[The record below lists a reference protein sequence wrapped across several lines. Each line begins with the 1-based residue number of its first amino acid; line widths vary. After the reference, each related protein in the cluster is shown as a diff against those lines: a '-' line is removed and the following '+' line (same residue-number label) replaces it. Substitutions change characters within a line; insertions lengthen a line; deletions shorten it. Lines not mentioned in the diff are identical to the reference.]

1 VGLIGA
7 VFGALFGSGR
17 NVVTET
23 VEVFRP
29 NAEAEA
35 ARTSAFQAAALGQYS
50 AEFQHARTG
59 GFDRFV
65 DGLNR
70 LPRPAMAFSV
80 IFLLGSSMVD
90 PVWFGSRMAGL
101 ALVPEPLWWLLGAI
115 VSFYFGARHQTKTQE
130 FQRSAAET
138 AMLAE
143 RLAAQAPRGPMLG
156 GAAAEAPG
164 EDSIEAADAAADV
177 DPVEAAPAPRQA
189 PDAADRTQADA
200 NNAALADW
208 RAGR

>member
-1 VGLIGA
+1 MGLIGA
-7 VFGALFGSGR
+7 IFGALFGSGR

-35 ARTSAFQAAALGQYS
+35 ARTAAFQAAALGQFS
-50 AEFQHARTG
+50 TEFLHARTG
-59 GFDRFV
+59 RFDRFV

-70 LPRPAMAFSV
+70 LPRPMMAFSV

-101 ALVPEPLWWLLGAI
+101 ALVPDPLWWLLGAI
-115 VSFYFGARHQTKTQE
+115 VSFYFGARHQAKTQD

-138 AMLAE
+138 AILAE
-143 RLAAQAPRGPMLG
+143 RLAAQAPREPGLG
-156 GAAAEAPG
+156 GLP
-164 EDSIEAADAAADV
+164 AADV
-177 DPVEAAPAPRQA
+177 GPQA
-189 PDAADRTQADA
+189 PDDDEATPAAAASAGAEDTA
-200 NNAALADW
+200 NPALADW
-208 RAGR
+208 RANR

>member
-1 VGLIGA
+1 MGLIGA
-7 VFGALFGSGR
+7 IFGALFGTGR

-35 ARTSAFQAAALGQYS
+35 ARTAAFQAAALAQFS
-50 AEFQHARTG
+50 TEFVHARYG
-59 GFDRFV
+59 WFDRFV

-70 LPRPAMAFSV
+70 LPRPAMAFAV

-115 VSFYFGARHQTKTQE
+115 VSFYFGARHQTKTQD

-138 AMLAE
+138 AILAE
-143 RLAAQAPRGPMLG
+143 RLAASAPRAPTLSGAPMP
-156 GAAAEAPG
+156 ASAAEDGDDAGWTAERPG
-164 EDSIEAADAAADV
+164 SDRRAAQVSNDAV
-177 DPVEAAPAPRQA
+177 NP
-189 PDAADRTQADA
+189 
-200 NNAALADW
+200 ALADW
-208 RAGR
+208 RSGG

>member
-7 VFGALFGSGR
+7 IFGALFGSGR

-35 ARTSAFQAAALGQYS
+35 QRTAAFQAAALGQFS
-50 AEFQHARTG
+50 TEFLHPRAG

-115 VSFYFGARHQTKTQE
+115 VSFYFGARHQTKTQD

-138 AMLAE
+138 AILAE
-143 RLAAQAPRGPMLG
+143 RLAAAAPRSPMLG
-156 GAAAEAPG
+156 GVAADAPG
-164 EDSIEAADAAADV
+164 EAAAGAGDDDAAITD
-177 DPVEAAPAPRQA
+177 AAP
-189 PDAADRTQADA
+189 TGGTA
-200 NNAALADW
+200 NPALADW